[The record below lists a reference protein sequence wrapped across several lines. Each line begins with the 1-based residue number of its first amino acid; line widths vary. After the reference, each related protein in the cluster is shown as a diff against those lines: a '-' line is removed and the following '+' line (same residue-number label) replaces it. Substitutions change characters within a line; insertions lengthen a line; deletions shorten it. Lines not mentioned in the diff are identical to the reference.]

1 MVIYMA
7 EWLYRGSEAKIG
19 TKRDTSYTALTTTA
33 PVALKKF

>member
-7 EWLYRGSEAKIG
+7 VWLYRGSEAKIG
-19 TKRDTSYTALTTTA
+19 TERDTPYNALTTTA